1 MLILPAIDLRNGK
14 CVRLYQGK
22 FERSEI
28 VGEDPVKVALSFKK
42 AGSEYIHM
50 VDLDGALDGKIKNA
64 ETISKVVKASQV
76 PVELGGGIRNLNTVE
91 KLVQLGI
98 SRIILGTAALND
110 PGFVK
115 EAVKKYGK
123 KIAVGIDAKD
133 GKVAIN
139 GWMNISTVKYTDFAK
154 QMEDIGVETIIF
166 TDISKDGTLGG
177 PNLEQLSR
185 IQDAVSCKIIAS
197 GGIKNIEDLQS
208 INKMGIYGAITGK
221 AIYAGNI
228 NLKKAIELCK

>member
-228 NLKKAIELCK
+228 DLKKAIKLCK